1 MNVKK
6 IIAIATVAI
15 VAFGTAMDA
24 SAQQKREQGKKGER
38 KQMTPEQMLERK
50 TARLANEL
58 ALDDAKTAD
67 FTKLYKQYN
76 DEMTAVMKKYQPERF
91 QKPDTTARR
100 EHKVKTDA
108 EVEKQILDRFAM
120 SKATLD
126 IREKYYKKFRTI
138 LSPKQIAKIYESE
151 QGDRGR
157 MQKERDRRAQGRAGF
172 QPNGRQGAKTQTR

>member
-1 MNVKK
+1 
-6 IIAIATVAI
+6 
-15 VAFGTAMDA
+15 MDA

-157 MQKERDRRAQGRAGF
+157 MQKERGRALRRRLARRRDWRREAWSHSRDVADAERDMTDVRRWLW
-172 QPNGRQGAKTQTR
+172 PK